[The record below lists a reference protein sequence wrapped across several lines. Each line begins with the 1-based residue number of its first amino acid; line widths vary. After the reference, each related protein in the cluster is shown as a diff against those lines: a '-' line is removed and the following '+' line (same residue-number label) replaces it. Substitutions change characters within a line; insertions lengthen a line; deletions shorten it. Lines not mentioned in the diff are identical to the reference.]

1 MRFSTPCLI
10 AVLVLL
16 TVQAGAADSPPE
28 SKPQPAPE
36 TTLAPIE
43 VTATRL
49 ADVREEATKVPVKI
63 VVITA
68 EEIERLGART
78 VQEVLQYQS
87 GIVMYDSIG
96 NEFEQTVDL
105 RGFNGQ
111 PTPGVTV
118 FHDGV
123 RVNEPD
129 FNYISFDL
137 IPVEDIEKIE
147 IIHGPGTVFGS
158 NALAGV
164 INITTRKSTGDPVR
178 FAGETAGG
186 SDSRQRH
193 RFTAGGRLPDMDL
206 SFDLGVTRELS
217 GGWRRNTPK
226 RSTRIHSR
234 LGYADEDGTDLS
246 LSYTRV
252 VNKLRQAGTLTRS
265 EMREHGR
272 RYDAT
277 PGDFT
282 RNESD
287 LLALN
292 LRRKLAPGFS
302 GAFNA
307 FYRQRGNIL
316 FTISRPFFPSGPNPE
331 ALSDRSYDQG
341 GGTLQLTYAGKLLG
355 RGHRFNTGVDYRH
368 NRFGSATSGSYT
380 ANSRTSENA
389 IGVFLLD
396 TADVLPQLSIA
407 AGLRYD
413 RSQTDFTDKN
423 VPTHSFGKTFHQVSP
438 KAGIVYNPSDTLGF
452 YFNFSQGFRP
462 PTSDEFR
469 GFGPPPDYRTFV
481 TELDAVRSR
490 NFELGARWKLP
501 PWLEATASIFYMPVR
516 DEILYAVTDEAAF
529 TGLNVNVPDTLR
541 RGVELTLRGG
551 YGKRFDGFINFTVT
565 KATFETDLVRFG
577 AGGLQRV
584 RKGDE
589 FPLVPRHRLGFGLNF
604 HPARGLTFGLAGT
617 YVGSQFLLNDEAN
630 EFSKLDDYFVLN
642 GRIAYTRRWWTAFLT
657 LKNMTGAEYNT
668 YGILASDSGKP
679 APFLAPAPG
688 ATVMAGLTFR
698 FDLPDAGKGRPGSSL
713 PGADRAAIT
722 PPGAARC
729 AVPWRAPDRGP

>member
-1 MRFSTPCLI
+1 MKCSTPGFI
-10 AVLVLL
+10 ALLVLL
-16 TVQAGAADSPPE
+16 TFQPGAADSPPE
-28 SKPQPAPE
+28 SNPQPAPE

-43 VTATRL
+43 VTAARL
-49 ADVREEATKVPVKI
+49 TDVREDPTKVPVKI

-164 INITTRKSTGDPVR
+164 INITTRKGTGDAVR
-178 FAGETAGG
+178 IGGETAGG
-186 SDSRQRH
+186 SDSRQRY
-193 RFTAGGRLPDMDL
+193 RFTADGGIPDTDL
-206 SFDLGVTRELS
+206 NFNFGVTRELS
-217 GGWRRNTPK
+217 DGWRRNAPK

-234 LGYADEDGTDLS
+234 LGYADEDGTDLG
-246 LSYTRV
+246 LSYTHV
-252 VNKLRQAGTLTRS
+252 VNKLHQAGTLTRS
-265 EMREHGR
+265 EMDEHGR
-272 RYDAT
+272 RHDAT

-282 RNESD
+282 ANDSD

-292 LRRKLAPGFS
+292 LRRTLAPGLS

-307 FYRQRGNIL
+307 FYRRRGNRIL
-316 FTISRPFFPSGPNPE
+316 TVSRPFSPAGRNPK
-331 ALSDRSYDQG
+331 ALSDKSYNQG
-341 GGTLQLTYAGKLLG
+341 GGTFQLTHAGTFLG
-355 RGHRFNTGVDYRH
+355 RGARLNAGVDYRH
-368 NRFGSATSGSYT
+368 NRFGSTTSGSYT
-380 ANSRTSENA
+380 ADSRTRENA
-389 IGVFLLD
+389 LGIFFLD
-396 TADVLPQLSIA
+396 TLDILPQLSIA

-413 RSQTDFTDKN
+413 RDRTDFTDGT
-423 VPTHSFGKTFHQVSP
+423 VPTHSFRKTFNEVSP
-438 KAGIVYNPSDTLGF
+438 KAGIVYNPSDTLGL

-481 TELDAVRSR
+481 TELDAARSR

-501 PWLEATASIFYMPVR
+501 PWLEATVSLFYIPVR
-516 DEILYAVTDEAAF
+516 DEILYVVADEATF
-529 TGLNVNVPDTLR
+529 TGRNVNVPDTLR
-541 RGVELTLRGG
+541 RGVEITLRGR
-551 YGKRFDGFINFTVT
+551 YGERLDGFINHTVT

-577 AGGLQRV
+577 TGGLQQV

-589 FPLVPRHRLGFGLNF
+589 FPLVPRHRLGVGLNF
-604 HPARGLTFGLAGT
+604 RPAQSLTLGLAGT
-617 YVGSQFLLNDEAN
+617 YVGSRFLLNDEAN
-630 EFSKLDDYFVLN
+630 EFSRLDDYFVLN
-642 GRIAYTRRWWTAFLT
+642 GRIAYTWRRWTAFLT
-657 LKNMTGAEYNT
+657 IENMTGAEYDT
-668 YGILASDSGKP
+668 YGILANDSGKP
-679 APFLAPAPG
+679 AAFLAPAPG
-688 ATVMAGLTFR
+688 TTVMAGLRFR
-698 FDLPDAGKGRPGSSL
+698 FDLPDAGK
-713 PGADRAAIT
+713 
-722 PPGAARC
+722 
-729 AVPWRAPDRGP
+729 